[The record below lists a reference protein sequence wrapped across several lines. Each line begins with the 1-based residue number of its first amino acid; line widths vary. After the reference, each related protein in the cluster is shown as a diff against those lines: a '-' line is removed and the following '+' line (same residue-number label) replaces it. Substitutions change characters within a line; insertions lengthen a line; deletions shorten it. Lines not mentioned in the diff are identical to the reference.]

1 MNGGTKP
8 PEKDRR
14 SSPRHSPR
22 YTPEQISNLR
32 ITRVHFR
39 EEYLF
44 CLLSD
49 GNMVCV
55 PLDIAPRV
63 APSDVRYNWQINQR
77 SQISILGAGG
87 HRRSGRTPESHA
99 DPGSSGST
107 SHGSAWRLTRIAG
120 VCETATEKTRNPA

>member
-1 MNGGTKP
+1 MNDGNKP

-14 SSPRHSPR
+14 SSPRQSPS

-63 APSDVRYNWQINQR
+63 APNDVRYNWQITNDGR
-77 SQISILGAGG
+77 SVSWVLGA
-87 HRRSGRTPESHA
+87 T
-99 DPGSSGST
+99 
-107 SHGSAWRLTRIAG
+107 G
-120 VCETATEKTRNPA
+120 VATEHLSLIRILAHPNVQIMDLPGD